1 MGAVSKQLGYKYI
14 AICDHSKALKVAKG
28 ISEQEIRNQIDEIQK
43 LNDKFEDFFI
53 LSGIELNIDSN
64 GKLDIRNE
72 LLKDLNIVIASI
84 HTGFKQE
91 EKKISDRIITAMHN
105 DYVNV
110 IGHPTGR
117 IINER
122 ASYKVNLTQ
131 IFEIASD
138 LGTFLEIN
146 AYPDRLDLSDI
157 NCFIAKKFNL
167 KFTIGT
173 DAHSVS
179 ELNFLKYGVA
189 TARRGWLEKNDI
201 LNTMN
206 LNELKGFINI

>member
-1 MGAVSKQLGYKYI
+1 
-14 AICDHSKALKVAKG
+14 
-28 ISEQEIRNQIDEIQK
+28 

-64 GKLDIRNE
+64 GRLDIRNE
-72 LLKDLNIVIASI
+72 VLKDLNIVIASI
-84 HTGFKQE
+84 HTGFKQD
-91 EKKISDRIITAMHN
+91 EKKINERILTAMHN
-105 DYVNV
+105 DYVNI

-122 ASYKVNLTQ
+122 APYKVNLTQ
-131 IFEIASD
+131 IFENASE
-138 LGTFLEIN
+138 LGIFLEIN

-189 TARRGWLEKNDI
+189 TARRGWLEKNNI

-206 LNELKGFINI
+206 LNELKGFINV